1 MYFIFGIISVILVIL
16 SVITAVRLAKT
27 ERETRVLS
35 ALHWFTI
42 GIFAAVL
49 AIFIPVCYTESSI
62 VFGDPYH
69 DLRPLLLAVHSTLRV
84 FIVDVDFEHFA
95 GTVRAAAEQP
105 EAIYVLYTVF
115 STALFVLAP
124 ILTFTNVLSL
134 FRNLHDEFLFA
145 MMKRREFYITRRHK
159 ARKNNIRRR
168 AEWGQ
173 QRSAFRDDR
182 RHGLLWH
189 GIFQDDPV
197 VLPV

>member
-1 MYFIFGIISVILVIL
+1 LHLHNYTTPRQKIQRICVNIIVPCPDMGVTSIDNEKEDIAYFIFGIIWVILVIL

-134 FRNLHDEFLFA
+134 FRKWDSTTPCRMGTAALRF
-145 MMKRREFYITRRHK
+145 
-159 ARKNNIRRR
+159 
-168 AEWGQ
+168 
-173 QRSAFRDDR
+173 
-182 RHGLLWH
+182 
-189 GIFQDDPV
+189 P
-197 VLPV
+197 